1 MDDEYDEGEDYEV
14 AEDTGMEM
22 PSGFSV
28 LSMTWNLLAFGRD
41 VCGAVDA
48 LMGRVMF
55 DTVAEDGKR
64 RDRTEFASSVAAGIE
79 RL

>member
-14 AEDTGMEM
+14 AEDSEPLM

-55 DTVAEDGKR
+55 G
-64 RDRTEFASSVAAGIE
+64 SLSY
-79 RL
+79 